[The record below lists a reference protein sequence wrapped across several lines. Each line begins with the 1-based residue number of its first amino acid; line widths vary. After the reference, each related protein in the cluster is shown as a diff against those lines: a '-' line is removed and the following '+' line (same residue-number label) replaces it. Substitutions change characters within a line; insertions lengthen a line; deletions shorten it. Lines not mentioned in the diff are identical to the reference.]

1 MKKINYLN
9 KEQDTCLICGN
20 KKIKG
25 VQMDNC
31 LVCGNEVGFS
41 AEAFNIVSV
50 GKDISAETIEKGTF
64 VLKVNVGIEMP
75 VKTVEFIASNNYDI
89 KAELNIVMKQENE
102 NDITEQDSFLVFCG
116 KKVDI
121 TELNNKVRFD
131 LARLVKE
138 FLGNSDIYELL
149 GVNEDCMSKYKDSLE
164 RFKDDL
170 EFKGLDFDKIEFNK
184 ECAELIQR
192 YFLKVLHSDE
202 FNKKINTRNEESPLI
217 SEEVFTVSTL
227 KFLKKVNKY
236 KLNEDSELHKE
247 KLLKLA
253 KQVIM
258 NEVNEEAF
266 FYLLEAL
273 KEWNISYDVIAPK
286 KKIEKSIELDELLN
300 SEFITRGI
308 LTIYNNDNDLCFFV
322 IPNGFNNY
330 AILYDI
336 DELYKCVDI
345 NFINSLK
352 QVSLEEAM
360 NNVFEAVNE
369 AHECSCEDC
378 GCHGKYEGCDYDNE
392 YDENDDDCE
401 YYDECEQ
408 SDNEFKEEEIKK
420 ELLGIFSEEELL
432 QELLRRELGRNKN

>member
-121 TELNNKVRFD
+121 TELNNKVGFD

-149 GVNEDCMSKYKDSLE
+149 EFNEDYMSKDKDSLE
-164 RFKDDL
+164 RFEDDL
-170 EFKGLDFDKIEFNK
+170 EFKGLGFDKIEFNK
-184 ECAELIQR
+184 
-192 YFLKVLHSDE
+192 
-202 FNKKINTRNEESPLI
+202 
-217 SEEVFTVSTL
+217 
-227 KFLKKVNKY
+227 Y
-236 KLNEDSELHKE
+236 KDT
-247 KLLKLA
+247 
-253 KQVIM
+253 
-258 NEVNEEAF
+258 F
-266 FYLLEAL
+266 
-273 KEWNISYDVIAPK
+273 
-286 KKIEKSIELDELLN
+286 
-300 SEFITRGI
+300 
-308 LTIYNNDNDLCFFV
+308 
-322 IPNGFNNY
+322 
-330 AILYDI
+330 
-336 DELYKCVDI
+336 
-345 NFINSLK
+345 
-352 QVSLEEAM
+352 
-360 NNVFEAVNE
+360 
-369 AHECSCEDC
+369 
-378 GCHGKYEGCDYDNE
+378 
-392 YDENDDDCE
+392 
-401 YYDECEQ
+401 
-408 SDNEFKEEEIKK
+408 
-420 ELLGIFSEEELL
+420 
-432 QELLRRELGRNKN
+432 